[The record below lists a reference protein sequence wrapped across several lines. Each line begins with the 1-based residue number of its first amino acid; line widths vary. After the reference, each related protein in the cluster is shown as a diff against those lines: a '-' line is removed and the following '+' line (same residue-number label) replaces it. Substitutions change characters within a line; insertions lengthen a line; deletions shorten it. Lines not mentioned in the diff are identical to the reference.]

1 MTPSSYLICGTPRTG
16 STLLCSL
23 LTSTGVAGR
32 PESYFREPDLN
43 RWAREFGVRIAPD
56 GTFGYKAFVD
66 GAVRAG
72 STPNGVFA
80 GRIMWGTMQLVTEG
94 IGARTRSSS
103 DLALLEETFGPL
115 KLIHH
120 RREDVVDAGSSGS
133 GLALMHSCRPD
144 PRGPWRFDR
153 GVRCDVRIAPVGA
166 TSSATKPAF
175 PCVAVRSD
183 RILRVTTRRWATVAA
198 GVLGM
203 LVAGRRRRR
212 RDVHVEE
219 VPAGPRPIEP
229 VGTTTAG
236 RTAPADDESPGDP
249 RQSSSA

>member
-1 MTPSSYLICGTPRTG
+1 MSPSSYLICGTPRTG

-43 RWAREFGVRIAPD
+43 RWARDFGVPIAPD
-56 GTFGYKAFVD
+56 GTFDYKAFVD

-80 GRIMWGTMQLVTEG
+80 ARIMWGTMQLVTEG

-120 RREDVVDAGSSGS
+120 RREDVVEQAVSWARAEQTGYWQQGDIAS
-133 GLALMHSCRPD
+133 LP
-144 PRGPWRFDR
+144 PRFDARLVHTFVETIQEHEAGWRSWFDGEGVEPLVVTYEGLVADRR
-153 GVRCDVRIAPVGA
+153 GTVE
-166 TSSATKPAF
+166 
-175 PCVAVRSD
+175 
-183 RILRVTTRRWATVAA
+183 RILDHI
-198 GVLGM
+198 GVEPPE
-203 LVAGRRRRR
+203 
-212 RDVHVEE
+212 DWE
-219 VPAGPRPIEP
+219 PASPHERQ
-229 VGTTTAG
+229 
-236 RTAPADDESPGDP
+236 ADDI
-249 RQSSSA
+249 SADWVRRYRGHC